1 MEIDPLFPG
10 FTNLSDLPQTFKG
23 EISPEGELG
32 LAWNNYYRIYNVPE
46 VLSNFPAEVRRLLFR
61 KFLLLSKSV
70 QNFVFVSFTLP
81 LDKNEFRVFSLKLS
95 RVTKSNKVEIEG
107 WIFPSWLAIETMLGL
122 FRSFKFVFTHTG
134 KNILLIGSEG
144 RLAEI
149 LSWTPEDISFI
160 SGLVRGMVIDQTPE
174 SFRPFA
180 EFILRCKKVNFCR
193 QEILLP
199 HGKRFMGTFIHLQ
212 GNPLEGEGLGLAIFS
227 SPPEES
233 IIHRRV
239 ESAERLYQQLFELSP
254 AGILLEDTQGYI
266 LDANQALLD
275 ATGYSLAE
283 IKGKHVSLFASLEN
297 APHVKE
303 NIRRIVNGEKLDVI
317 VESRRKD
324 GSMFYSRLIET
335 LITLSDGTQAIL
347 SISSDITDR
356 VLMERQL
363 EEEREKYRRFFEN
376 VLDIFFISTPD
387 GNIRHISPS
396 VEKYLGYKP
405 EEMLNIHASLFYQ
418 NSADRDQLIQR
429 LKEHRE
435 IIDLEVPLFTKSG
448 QVKYFSLNAHGIYRD
463 DGALSEIEGTFRD
476 ITEKKQYLAELEE
489 ARRKA
494 EESAALKSSLLSNMS
509 HEVRTPLNSILG
521 FSQMLY
527 HNHPDPAVK
536 EIVQK
541 IHASGERLLKTL
553 ESIMLVAQLDSGLQ
567 PEPDNWELAQALAR
581 VFLEYQSVAQEKG
594 LLYLLESEDNLWVY
608 TDEKLLS
615 ICVKE
620 LIDNAVKFTREGGV
634 TLRLKALQSTLGPMA
649 RIEVRDTGIGIHP
662 SKHELI
668 FREFR
673 QASEGMSRSFE
684 GLGLG
689 LSIVRRLVHLLGG
702 TLTFESSP
710 GYGTVFYLDLP
721 RLVDEDVANEITPA
735 VSQPILQASLPEGL
749 LVEDNSINAE
759 ITESFLEGVC
769 KLDVV
774 PNFFDASRLI
784 QYKKYDFFLI
794 DIALGPGPTGIDL
807 LKEIR
812 TMDAFRDT
820 PAVAVTGFAQHG
832 DATKLKALGF
842 THYIAKPFTR
852 DEIVSLMN
860 KIFQK

>member
-10 FTNLSDLPQTFKG
+10 FTHLSDLPQAFKG
-23 EISPEGELG
+23 EISPEGDLG
-32 LAWNNYYRIYNVPE
+32 LVWNNAFVTFRVSE
-46 VLSNFPAEVRRLLFR
+46 VLHGLPASVRWLLLR
-61 KFLLLSKSV
+61 KFLLLIQRNDKTAY
-70 QNFVFVSFTLP
+70 VSFP
-81 LDKNEFRVFSLKLS
+81 LSVDKKEPRVYAVKITRADNSGKFLL
-95 RVTKSNKVEIEG
+95 EG
-107 WIFPSWLAIETMLGL
+107 WIFPSWIAVEIMLGL
-122 FRSFKFVFTHTG
+122 FRDFRFVFTQTG
-134 KNILLIGSEG
+134 KNILLVGSG
-144 RLAEI
+144 GSIAEI
-149 LSWTPEDISFI
+149 IAWTPEDVSMVA
-160 SGLVRGMVIDQTPE
+160 GLRRGMLLSETPE
-174 SFRPFA
+174 TFRPLA
-180 EFILRCKKVNFCR
+180 EFIVNSKNQPFNR
-193 QEILLP
+193 KEIKTDA
-199 HGKRFMGTFIHLQ
+199 GGRYIGTFIHVQ

-227 SPPEES
+227 RPVEELQM
-233 IIHRRV
+233 HRRI
-239 ESAERLYQQLFELSP
+239 ESAERLYQQLFDLSP
-254 AGILLEDTQGYI
+254 AGMLLEDTRGFI

-275 ATGYSLAE
+275 ATGYSLDE
-283 IKGKHVSLFASLEN
+283 IKGRHVSIFASPEN
-297 APHVKE
+297 APYVDE
-303 NIRRIVNGEKLDVI
+303 NIQRIANGEKLDVI

-324 GSMFYSRLIET
+324 GSKFYSRLIET
-335 LITLSDGTQAIL
+335 LITLSDGTKAIL

-356 VLMERQL
+356 VLMQRQL
-363 EEEREKYRRFFEN
+363 EEEKEKYRRFFEN
-376 VLDIFFISTPD
+376 VLDIFFISTPE

-405 EEMLNIHASLFYQ
+405 EEMLNIHASQFYQ
-418 NSADRDQLIQR
+418 NVADREQIIHR

-435 IIDLEVPLFTKSG
+435 IIDLEVPLVTKSG

-463 DGALSEIEGTFRD
+463 DGALIEIEGTIRD
-476 ITEKKQYLAELEE
+476 ITEKKHYLAELEE

-494 EESAALKSSLLSNMS
+494 EESAALKTSLLSNMS

-567 PEPDNWELAQALAR
+567 PEPDNWELSQALAR

-594 LLYLLESEDNLWVY
+594 LLYLLENEDDLWVY

-634 TLRLKALQSTLGPMA
+634 TLRLKAIQSTTGPMA

-668 FREFR
+668 FKEFR

-721 RLVDEDVANEITPA
+721 RLVDEDTTSEITPA
-735 VSQPILQASLPEGL
+735 VSQPIHATSIPEGL

-759 ITESFLEGVC
+759 ITESFLEGIC

-784 QYKKYDFFLI
+784 RYKKYDFFLI

-812 TMDAFRDT
+812 AMESFRDT

-852 DEIVSLMN
+852 DEIVSLIN